1 MFKAITDCSSNT
13 SFLQN
18 ESVGMCFAGYGD
30 RGDMIIQED
39 TVFVSGMSPALTEE
53 DIQQHFGAIGVIKV
67 STPYILSSVL
77 WVLGVKQPSHEAD
90 HSSPSSAKVK
100 NEWSY
105 NAASLICLYGMPRA
119 ALLYVS
125 V

>member
-1 MFKAITDCSSNT
+1 MLSIGFMCGLFSRPQSSSTLAVNVFKTITYYSSYT
-13 SFLQN
+13 SFLQY

-67 STPYILSSVL
+67 STPSILSLVL
-77 WVLGVKQPSHEAD
+77 WVLGFK
-90 HSSPSSAKVK
+90 
-100 NEWSY
+100 
-105 NAASLICLYGMPRA
+105 
-119 ALLYVS
+119 
-125 V
+125 